1 MRRIGYARVSTI
13 GQTLDMQIQTLNS
26 FECHKVFREKA
37 SGADV
42 ERVELR
48 RLIKNL
54 CHGDTVVIPPFLV
67 GH

>member
-1 MRRIGYARVSTI
+1 
-13 GQTLDMQIQTLNS
+13 MQIQTLNS